1 MFAASLP
8 FLFRVQ
14 LCISLPMSACRPDN
28 WLCFAHASETG
39 PISKCKTCG
48 DVAVLASAP
57 ELCAAC
63 WPMWVRHYGDFEC
76 NCPSCVCFYHER
88 LLEKKEK
95 LRAMSSGATGSA
107 SASSSTTAHWLAANQ
122 PWVYTPAAAIGP
134 SSGAEP
140 AKPGLPGRLVICPG
154 IPGQPPPA
162 DSMSWE
168 VAAREILQNLSRMDD
183 KLIRLD
189 WDVKTL
195 GQQVDNLKQQAE
207 HERWQ

>member
-1 MFAASLP
+1 
-8 FLFRVQ
+8 
-14 LCISLPMSACRPDN
+14 MSARWSNN

-48 DVAVLASAP
+48 EVAVLASAP

-63 WPMWVRHYGDFEC
+63 WPMWVRHYGYLEC
-76 NCPSCVCFYHER
+76 NCSSCFGFYQER

-107 SASSSTTAHWLAANQ
+107 FASSSTAAHWLAANQ

-140 AKPGLPGRLVICPG
+140 AKPGLPGRPVICPG

-168 VAAREILQNLSRMDD
+168 VAAREIQQTLYRMED

-189 WDVKTL
+189 WDVKTR
-195 GQQVDNLKQQAE
+195 GQPETAG
-207 HERWQ
+207 

>member
-1 MFAASLP
+1 
-8 FLFRVQ
+8 
-14 LCISLPMSACRPDN
+14 
-28 WLCFAHASETG
+28 
-39 PISKCKTCG
+39 
-48 DVAVLASAP
+48 
-57 ELCAAC
+57 
-63 WPMWVRHYGDFEC
+63 
-76 NCPSCVCFYHER
+76 
-88 LLEKKEK
+88 
-95 LRAMSSGATGSA
+95 MSSEPTGSA
-107 SASSSTTAHWLAANQ
+107 SASSSTTQPVEVQQPESSAHGLAANQ

-168 VAAREILQNLSRMDD
+168 VAAREIQQTLSRMED